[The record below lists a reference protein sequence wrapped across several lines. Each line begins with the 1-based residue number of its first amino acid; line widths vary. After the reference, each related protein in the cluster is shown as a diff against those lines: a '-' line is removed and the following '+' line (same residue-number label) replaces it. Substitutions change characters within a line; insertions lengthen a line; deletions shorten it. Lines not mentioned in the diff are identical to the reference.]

1 MKRTAGRKAQLGF
14 AVSFGFRFCG
24 FRALGSDRSG
34 HACGGFVSSTAPE
47 NCIHKVSTGF
57 PECFERFA
65 TISNEVLCIFPS
77 RLSIDSEND
86 CSELCNDIRDI
97 GPITVPQGTIQ
108 FSSAVRVGF
117 CGWRFFSVTFF
128 LWKILVSENTS
139 HVCKWNALSRDSNPF
154 YSQFCVMRTPRVS

>member
-14 AVSFGFRFCG
+14 AVGFGFRFCG

-65 TISNEVLCIFPS
+65 TISNEVLCIFPA

-97 GPITVPQGTIQ
+97 APITVPQGTIQ

-117 CGWRFFSVTFF
+117 CGWRFFFCDILSV
-128 LWKILVSENTS
+128 ENTGE
-139 HVCKWNALSRDSNPF
+139 
-154 YSQFCVMRTPRVS
+154 